1 MLDVSRQKLGLWS
14 FFEVWSLV
22 FFDIALDCSLGQCLI
37 SETSKKKQKK
47 QPNKQTNLGQNDIL
61 YSNVVERLLKLACF
75 VMKV

>member
-1 MLDVSRQKLGLWS
+1 MSNIRNL
-14 FFEVWSLV
+14 
-22 FFDIALDCSLGQCLI
+22 
-37 SETSKKKQKK
+37 KKKQQKK